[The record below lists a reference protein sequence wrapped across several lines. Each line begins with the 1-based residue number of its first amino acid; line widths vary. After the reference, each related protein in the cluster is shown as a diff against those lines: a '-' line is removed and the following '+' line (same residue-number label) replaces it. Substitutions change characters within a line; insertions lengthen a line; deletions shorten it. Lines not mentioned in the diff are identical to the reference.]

1 MDSLLQDLRYAL
13 RSLRRSPG
21 FALIGILT
29 LGLGLAVNTTV
40 FSVINGILLR
50 PLPVPHPEQLTVLAT
65 KQKGDGDYQMFS
77 YLDYQDVTRD
87 TTQVFSDVFGY
98 RLTLSSLIADGRGD
112 HTIMSRVTGNFFSAL
127 GVQPA
132 EGRLI
137 LPTEGQVPGADSVV
151 VLGYNYWQRR
161 FNGDPSVVGKQVN

>member
-21 FALIGILT
+21 FAIIAILT

-50 PLPVPHPEQLTVLAT
+50 PLPVPHPEQITVLAT

-77 YLDYQDVTRD
+77 YLDYQDITRD
-87 TTQVFSDVFGY
+87 TPQVFSDVFGY

-112 HTIMSRVTGNFFSAL
+112 HCIFGRVTGNFFTAL

-132 EGRLI
+132 VGRVF
-137 LPTEGQVPGADSVV
+137 LPSEGQTPGADSII
-151 VLGYNYWQRR
+151 VLGYNYW
-161 FNGDPSVVGKQVN
+161 